1 MESTFL
7 QRNYLDLQRA
17 SSSSALIALEQDL
30 DVLLSQHADEQTMQ
44 QVAVTLADFARC
56 HLQDALRQLLQDE
69 PALRRVAERSYL
81 HGNGFYKLVLAER
94 DNLKLRLHLWM
105 PGVDAEE
112 NIHDHRWHLASAIV
126 TGTLKSESWGE
137 AVSPDARSFNE
148 YRYTA
153 RQGKLPAQLAE
164 MGSTRLQCKQQSERT
179 AGQCYTMAP
188 GTLHRIVNSGNTLTS
203 TLMCQSAPARAWNR
217 LLPFR
222 AALLPE
228 VAQPFLRIEALR
240 AVLVRYCDEL
250 AGLREVAA

>member
-1 MESTFL
+1 
-7 QRNYLDLQRA
+7 
-17 SSSSALIALEQDL
+17 
-30 DVLLSQHADEQTMQ
+30 
-44 QVAVTLADFARC
+44 
-56 HLQDALRQLLQDE
+56 
-69 PALRRVAERSYL
+69 
-81 HGNGFYKLVLAER
+81 
-94 DNLKLRLHLWM
+94 
-105 PGVDAEE
+105 
-112 NIHDHRWHLASAIV
+112 
-126 TGTLKSESWGE
+126 
-137 AVSPDARSFNE
+137 VSPDARSFNE

-164 MGSTRLQCKQQSERT
+164 MGSTRLQCKHQSERV

-217 LLPFR
+217 LVPFH